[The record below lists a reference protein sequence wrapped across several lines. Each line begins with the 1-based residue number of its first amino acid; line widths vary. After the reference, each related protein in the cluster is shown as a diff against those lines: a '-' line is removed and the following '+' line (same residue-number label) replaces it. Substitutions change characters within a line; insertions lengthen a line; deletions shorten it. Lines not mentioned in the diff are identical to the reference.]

1 MQISFYQPEQGV
13 QKIQV
18 KFLSIKLNEDTEIKI
33 DINQFGELVIN
44 KQSFGKGNSSLTINP
59 SVSNEIKIS

>member
-1 MQISFYQPEQGV
+1 MKISFYQPKEG
-13 QKIQV
+13 IQEFEV
-18 KFLSIKLNEDTEIKI
+18 KHLSIQLNEDTEIKI

-44 KQSFGKGNSSLTINP
+44 KQSFGKGNSSLSITP